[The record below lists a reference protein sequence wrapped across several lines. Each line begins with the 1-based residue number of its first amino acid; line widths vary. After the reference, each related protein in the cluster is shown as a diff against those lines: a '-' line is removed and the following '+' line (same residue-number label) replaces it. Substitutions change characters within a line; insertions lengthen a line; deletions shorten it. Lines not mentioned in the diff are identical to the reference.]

1 MTDRISVREASARA
15 LFDKLWPRLQRLDG
29 KTTWETTDEKVCE
42 GLRQDVDAVLTGL
55 PVSLATLDALAN
67 GTHRV
72 VPVEPTEAML
82 TAGVEAG
89 GDWPE
94 TTADAYRAMI
104 AAAGEGK

>member
-1 MTDRISVREASARA
+1 MTDRISVREIMDRVYNSDMAIKELA
-15 LFDKLWPRLQRLDG
+15 
-29 KTTWETTDEKVCE
+29 KV
-42 GLRQDVDAVLTGL
+42 GI
-55 PVSLATLDALAN
+55 PLATLDALAN

-104 AAAGEGK
+104 SAAEEPKP